1 MNALKY
7 AAAAAVLVVAMQ
19 GCFGNKS
26 TESGKENRN
35 ITSSSAA
42 DASSSESTA
51 VPVPQSGSPSSVGV
65 TSAAV
70 RAVALSLPVTELPE
84 NNTTVAS
91 VEVAY
96 SDGRKKLFTSGIAWI
111 IGDPDVLEVKGTK
124 LIARKEGST
133 TVRAKVGGKLSPQK
147 TVTVY
152 KLINGYRLPP
162 EPDPEINNATLLGL
176 DSNNNGVRDDVERL
190 IILEEAKNIEYPK
203 TQTAIKIQF
212 ANAWQ
217 KVIEGPVIENNIYLE
232 NASECQRYFFSKKTK
247 NIKGYLNRREW
258 RKSHYGI
265 LGNELE
271 DKIFNTEERIQQRFK
286 FLEACSGNIFD
297 LKVPQ
302 LSACQINIDKL
313 GE

>member
-1 MNALKY
+1 MKALKY

-96 SDGRKKLFTSGIAWI
+96 SDGRKKPFSSGIAWI
-111 IGDPDVLEVKGTK
+111 IGDPDIIEVKGTK

-152 KLINGYRLPP
+152 KLIHGHRLPP
-162 EPDPEINNATLLGL
+162 EPDPEINNATLLGV
-176 DSNNNGVRDDVERL
+176 DINHNDVRDDVERW
-190 IILEEAKNIEYPK
+190 IYETYKDKHPIYIDIAMQAGRAYKQVLETPEKALDIHEV
-203 TQTAIKIQF
+203 IV
-212 ANAWQ
+212 NAPLYCATYYQ
-217 KVIEGPVIENNIYLE
+217 YYAQYFGDKKLVNERIDAPVKSKYFNTKDRSNIYWEYDKLLSGRSYPLPKMQDE
-232 NASECQRYFFSKKTK
+232 
-247 NIKGYLNRREW
+247 
-258 RKSHYGI
+258 KSFC
-265 LGNELE
+265 
-271 DKIFNTEERIQQRFK
+271 DFNTTK
-286 FLEACSGNIFD
+286 Y
-297 LKVPQ
+297 
-302 LSACQINIDKL
+302 DK
-313 GE
+313 